1 MRRRGVTL
9 LIGTAVLIVL
19 IVGSF
24 VGIKVPY
31 VELGPGPTWNTL
43 GTDHGKQLIA
53 ISGGTT
59 SNSAGQLRM
68 VTVGVEDNIS
78 LWQAIQGWLSP
89 SDAVVPREV
98 IYPPDQTRQQVDEQ
112 NQQDFKAS
120 QSSAETAALR
130 ELGFPVRVLVQAV
143 TAGQPADGHLQAGDM
158 ITSVDGKAVTSAAK
172 LTSLIR
178 AKPVGTA
185 LNIGYSRGGEPAS
198 TTITTSKAQDGSP
211 RIGIQ
216 VEQKQPSPYQIQ
228 FSLDD
233 VGGPSAGLMFSLGI
247 VDKLTPADLTG
258 GITIAG
264 TGTIDDDGNVGAI
277 GGIAQ
282 KMRGAKRD
290 GATVFLSPADNC
302 AEAVANAVPGLELV
316 KVSTLDDALNALQTL
331 RQHGTPTLCSAR

>member
-1 MRRRGVTL
+1 VTL
-9 LIGTAVLIVL
+9 LVGAVVLIVL
-19 IVGSF
+19 VVGSF

-53 ISGGTT
+53 VSGGST
-59 SNSAGQLRM
+59 SDSKGQLRM
-68 VTVGVEDNIS
+68 VTVGVEDDIS
-78 LWQAIQGWLSP
+78 LWQAIRGWLDP

-98 IYPPDQTRQQVDEQ
+98 IYPPDQTRQEVDQQ

-130 ELGFPVRVLVQAV
+130 ELGYPVQVLVQAV
-143 TAGQPADGHLQAGDM
+143 TAGQPAEGHLRAGDV
-158 ITSVDGKAVTSAAK
+158 ITTVDGQPVTTATR

-178 AKPVGTA
+178 AKPAGTA
-185 LNIGYSRGGEPAS
+185 LTIGYTRGGTAA
-198 TTITTSKAQDGSP
+198 TTSISSGKAPDGTP

-216 VEQKQPSPYQIQ
+216 VEQKQPSPFQIT

-247 VDKLTPADLTG
+247 VDKLTPDDLTG
-258 GITIAG
+258 GTTIAG
-264 TGTIDDDGNVGAI
+264 TGTIDDEGAVGAI

-282 KMRGAKRD
+282 KMRGARRD

-316 KVSTLDDALNALQTL
+316 KVSTLDDALNALKTL